1 MEISA
6 TLVKT
11 LRERT
16 NLPMMECKKALI
28 QANGDLEKAIDWL
41 RTNIKG
47 VAVSKGGRETAEG
60 RIVAYVAP
68 DMKSAALVEMRCE
81 SPPVVKAE
89 AFVKLAND
97 IAKQVASKE
106 PASVEAL
113 LAEPYAA
120 EPGKTVADRI
130 NDAFGLLRE
139 NMKPARFKRLAGG
152 SIGSYCHHDGS
163 IGVLVEVEGTSPDPQ
178 LLKDV
183 CMHITAKDPRAGR
196 REDVPA
202 EVIAK
207 EKEIAAAQATA
218 MGKPANLAEKIAE
231 GKLKTW
237 FAENVLVEQPFV
249 RDETKS
255 VGELLKAAGLTLKGF
270 VRYKVGEIS

>member
-11 LRERT
+11 LRDRT
-16 NLPMMECKKALI
+16 NLPMMECKKALT
-28 QANGDLEKAIDWL
+28 QVGGDLEKAIDYL
-41 RTNIKG
+41 RTNFKN
-47 VAVSKGGRETAEG
+47 VAVSRGGKETAEG
-60 RIVAYVAP
+60 RIAAFVAP
-68 DMKSAALVEMRCE
+68 DMKSAAIVEMRCE

-89 AFVKLAND
+89 SFITLAND
-97 IAKQVASKE
+97 IAKQIATKD
-106 PASVEAL
+106 PANVEAL
-113 LAEPYAA
+113 LAQPFVG
-120 EPGKTVADRI
+120 EPGKTVTDRI
-130 NDAFGLLRE
+130 NDVIGLIRE

-152 SIGSYCHHDGS
+152 LIGSYCHHDGS
-163 IGVLVEVEGTSPDPQ
+163 IGVLVQVEGTACDPQ
-178 LLKDV
+178 ILRDV
-183 CMHITAKDPRAGR
+183 CMHITAKNPMAAV
-196 REDVPA
+196 REEVPA

-207 EKEIAAAQATA
+207 EKEIATAQATA

-249 RDETKS
+249 KDDSKS

-270 VRYKVGEIS
+270 VRFKVGEVM